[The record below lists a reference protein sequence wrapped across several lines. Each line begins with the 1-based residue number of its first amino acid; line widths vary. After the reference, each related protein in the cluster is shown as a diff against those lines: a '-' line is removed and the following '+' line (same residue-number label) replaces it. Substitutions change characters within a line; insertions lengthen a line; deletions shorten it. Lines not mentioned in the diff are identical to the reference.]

1 LPPEPAPILRFADLP
16 DREDQALID
25 NVTGRWF
32 DITARADWHLERQ
45 PYEAILAAARFR
57 AEVVP
62 LSAFAGQFPRNAR
75 FYRESDDDPERAA
88 LVAVLAARYRAGRFV
103 PAPVVLCANGSWSIL
118 DGQHRLTAAYLAGL
132 KVITVARLIGFPD

>member
-1 LPPEPAPILRFADLP
+1 MPAESVTILRFADLP

-32 DITARADWHLERQ
+32 DITPRADWHLDQQ

-57 AEVVP
+57 TEVVP

-75 FYRESDDDPERAA
+75 FYREADDDPDRAA
-88 LVAVLAARYRAGRFV
+88 LVTVLAARYRSGRFV
-103 PAPVVLCANGSWSIL
+103 PAPVVLCLDGRWSIL

-132 KVITVARLIGFPD
+132 KVITVARLIGFPG